1 MAEPKTYDPEATYDL
16 RVSRP
21 VTVDSFKY
29 LPRDDIV
36 ATGKLILQLIEE
48 HGEDVIRSAVAR

>member
-1 MAEPKTYDPEATYDL
+1 MAETKTYDPDAEYDL
-16 RVSRP
+16 QVSRP

-29 LPRDDIV
+29 LPRDQII
-36 ATGKLILQLIEE
+36 ATGKLINQLIEE